1 MSHSP
6 DDTLLMLF
14 DEIRSGTLQ
23 MLAGV
28 DEQQARFA
36 PPGLNNTI
44 LWHAGHAVVVI
55 EHLCVVLPGLGPVQY
70 PEGWF
75 DKFSW
80 SSKPATVTDWPTL
93 AQVIDELTR
102 QRDRITPLLATL
114 SPERLRT
121 PLSPEPK
128 SRSVRLSI
136 VHALHDEAKHQGEIF
151 LLRKLWKLR
160 A

>member
-1 MSHSP
+1 VSHSP

-14 DEIRSGTLQ
+14 DEVRAGTLRT
-23 MLAGV
+23 LAGV
-28 DEQQARFA
+28 DESLARFT

-44 LWHAGHAVVVI
+44 LWHAGHALVVI
-55 EHLCVVLPGLGPVQY
+55 EHLCVVHPNLGTVQY

-80 SSKPATVTDWPTL
+80 ASKPATVTDWPTL

-102 QRDRITPLLATL
+102 QRDRIIPQLATL

-121 PLSPEPK
+121 PLSPDPN

-136 VHALHDEAKHQGEIF
+136 VHALHDEAKHQGEIH
-151 LLRKLWKLR
+151 LLKKLWKLR

>member
-14 DEIRSGTLQ
+14 DEIRSGTLRI
-23 MLAGV
+23 LAGV

-36 PPGLNNTI
+36 SPGLNNSI

-55 EHLCVVLPGLGPVQY
+55 EHLCVVLTGFGPAQY
-70 PEGWF
+70 PADWF
-75 DKFSW
+75 EKFSW
-80 SSKPATVTDWPTL
+80 TSKPATVTDWPTL

-102 QRDRITPLLATL
+102 QHARIRPQLATL
-114 SPERLRT
+114 TPERLRT
-121 PLSPEPK
+121 QLSPDPN

-136 VHALHDEAKHQGEIF
+136 VHALHDEAKHQGEIH
-151 LLRKLWKLR
+151 LLKKLWKLR

>member
-14 DEIRSGTLQ
+14 SEIRSGTLR
-23 MLAGV
+23 MIAGV

-36 PPGLNNTI
+36 PPGLNNSI

-55 EHLCVVLPGLGPVQY
+55 EHLCIVLPGLGPAQY
-70 PEGWF
+70 PADWF

-80 SSKPATVTDWPTL
+80 ASKPATVTDWPTL
-93 AQVIDELTR
+93 AQVVDELTR
-102 QRDRITPLLATL
+102 QRDRLVPLLAALT
-114 SPERLRT
+114 PERLHS
-121 PLSPEPK
+121 PLSAEPN

-136 VHALHDEAKHQGEIF
+136 VHALHDEAKHQGEMH
-151 LLRKLWKLR
+151 LLKKLWKLR
-160 A
+160 G